1 MRVNQDKINIYL
13 LFKKIIKFSNNDIF
27 KSKTI
32 MLLGIVLD
40 LLMKLKGFPLSN
52 IFPIILL
59 LKLN

>member
-52 IFPIILL
+52 IFSFLL
-59 LKLN
+59 LFYY